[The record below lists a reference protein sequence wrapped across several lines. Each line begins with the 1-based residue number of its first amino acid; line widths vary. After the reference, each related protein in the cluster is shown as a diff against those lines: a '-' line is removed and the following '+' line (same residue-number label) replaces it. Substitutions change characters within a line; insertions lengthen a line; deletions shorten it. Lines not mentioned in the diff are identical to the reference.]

1 MCIYIHIHIMSVSLN
16 APGTQKT
23 FVLLGKGLVLKGSPS
38 NTDIILAPLL
48 HWYWRAIYTYTHMYT
63 CNYTV
68 CASFPHFSTNHG
80 NQDAN
85 SHLPLTSFLQR
96 LGANVEAHAAPAMR
110 RQLDIEWPSW
120 VSNPQKRGYCWW
132 FRNPANQLRLVG
144 LSFYPIIYK
153 VFYIPGGLAECLPST
168 IWKRHT
174 FCFILCSCFIWS
186 LSRVVVPQ
194 VHLVPHLVPHL
205 LDSHGSTCHVVN
217 GRFSFGYAKAPWNE
231 TTARPLPKKSWPWH
245 PWRSVV
251 LGQHR
256 MEDSLQGVN
265 GDTT

>member
-1 MCIYIHIHIMSVSLN
+1 MAKPHWYICIYIYTYIYRERDRERFMCIYIHIHIMSVSLN

-120 VSNPQKRGYCWW
+120 VSNPQKRGT
-132 FRNPANQLRLVG
+132 V
-144 LSFYPIIYK
+144 
-153 VFYIPGGLAECLPST
+153 
-168 IWKRHT
+168 
-174 FCFILCSCFIWS
+174 
-186 LSRVVVPQ
+186 
-194 VHLVPHLVPHL
+194 
-205 LDSHGSTCHVVN
+205 DGSEIRQT
-217 GRFSFGYAKAPWNE
+217 
-231 TTARPLPKKSWPWH
+231 SWGW
-245 PWRSVV
+245 
-251 LGQHR
+251 
-256 MEDSLQGVN
+256 
-265 GDTT
+265 